1 MKKSAFIGLG
11 IMGSRMAKNLLA
23 EGVDLTVYNRSQEP
37 VQNLVQVGA
46 RSAGSPQE
54 AADGA
59 DLVFSMLSTPQVVAD
74 LALGEGGFL
83 GAMKENSL
91 WVDSTTVDPAFS
103 RRCHQE
109 AGRARVRFMD
119 CPVAG
124 SKPQAEKRELLIFA
138 GGAERDLEEVGPY
151 LEMMGRR
158 VIHVGEAGMGSS
170 LKILV
175 NSLLAQAMAAFSET
189 VLLGEALGLD
199 QDFLL
204 DILPGLAVSAPFTK
218 AKAEKIRA
226 ADYEVQFP
234 LEWMHKDLDLV
245 TKTAAGAGQ
254 PLFLANLVKE
264 LFQAAKEGGR
274 ARDDF
279 SAIHQYL
286 ADLNS

>member
-1 MKKSAFIGLG
+1 MKKTAFIGLG
-11 IMGSRMAKNLLA
+11 IMGSRMAKNLLV
-23 EGVDLTVYNRSQEP
+23 EGVDLTVYNRSPEP
-37 VQNLVQVGA
+37 VQKLVQAGA
-46 RSAGSPQE
+46 RSAESPEE
-54 AADGA
+54 AASGA

-74 LALGEGGFL
+74 LALGGRGFL
-83 GAMKENSL
+83 SAIPEHSL
-91 WVDSTTVDPAFS
+91 WVDCTTVDPAFS

-109 AGRARVRFMD
+109 AEEEGVRFMD

-124 SKPQAEKRELLIFA
+124 SSPQAEQRELLIFA
-138 GGAERDLEEVGPY
+138 GGVERDLEEARPY
-151 LEMMGRR
+151 LEMMGKK

-199 QDFLL
+199 RDFLL
-204 DILPGLAVSAPFTK
+204 DTLPELAVTAPFTR
-218 AKAEKIRA
+218 AKAEKVRA

-286 ADLNS
+286 ADLNN